1 MALLRSILLA
11 LSRHPGARAVATRS
25 RLLRPVVRRFVPGE
39 TMEAAFAAAAELR
52 ERGIA
57 ATLDLLGEA
66 TTSVQDAHR
75 AAEAYL
81 ELLGALA
88 RRGLD
93 AHLSLK
99 LSQLG
104 LDLSADLAGEL
115 LERIA
120 RTAEE
125 VGTFVRV
132 DMEDSAHLVAIQQVF
147 DRVWDRGRR
156 NIGIVLQAYLYRTP
170 EDVDR
175 YLARGVRIRLC
186 KGAYAEPPSVAYPR
200 KRDVDRAFAALSE
213 RLLASGLPHAIAT
226 HDERLIDHA
235 RRFAER
241 EGIPRTRFEF
251 QFLYGIRRDLQERLA
266 AEGYRVRVYIPF
278 GTAWYPYVMR
288 RLAERP
294 ANLLFLARH
303 VLRG

>member
-1 MALLRSILLA
+1 MALLRTILLA
-11 LSRHPGARAVATRS
+11 LSRHPGARALATRS
-25 RLLRPVVRRFVPGE
+25 RLLRPAVRRFVAGE

-66 TTSVQDAHR
+66 TASVEDAHR

-88 RRGLD
+88 RRRLD
-93 AHLSLK
+93 AHISLK

-104 LDLSADLAGEL
+104 LDLSAALAAEL

-120 RTAEE
+120 RAAEE
-125 VGTFVRV
+125 TGTFVRV
-132 DMEDSAHLVAIQQVF
+132 DMEDSARLAAIQQVF

-213 RLLASGLPHAIAT
+213 RLLASGLAHAIAT
-226 HDERLIDHA
+226 HDERLIAHV
-235 RRFAER
+235 RRVADR
-241 EGIPRTRFEF
+241 AGIPRTGFEF

-278 GTAWYPYVMR
+278 GTAWYPYFMR